1 MLSMSVSAGEH
12 NDRHNLDPEYRAEL
26 PNVDRSKTK
35 DNENIR
41 TETIGQA
48 YKRIFGAAT
57 EEHNA
62 RQVEKGHPERQIR
75 DYLAKVR
82 AELDADEKKRAG
94 GDKWRKNRPD
104 PCIEYVA
111 QVGSRDTWAGELT
124 EEEAKAILR
133 ETFERIRERTRGAI
147 DWFQVAIHVDEPDGT
162 PHIHMAGVPI
172 GEGYKRG
179 MPKRVSM
186 RKAFETMG
194 VRDLPEMQALFLDTL
209 EEVAG
214 EHGIERQVMDCK
226 EEHKATRQYKQEMAE
241 QQRLNEKNEAKR
253 ELGRELD
260 ARNAEKQD
268 RLECLQ
274 RQIEEAE
281 PAAQGVAESAGALVA
296 HIGDGGRERELAAE
310 GSRLDGRIEELERQ
324 VREARGRA
332 VELERQVRG
341 LDHEVG
347 GLERAVEAAE
357 EAVRALVG
365 RVRGFLRDIPEH
377 LADLAVSFGLREPEE
392 PRGMPE
398 AGAPAPRYSL
408 RSEAE
413 AAREASPLTAGRGGT
428 SERDEER

>member
-26 PNVDRSKTK
+26 PNVDHSKTK

-162 PHIHMAGVPI
+162 PHIHMAGVPL

-214 EHGIERQVMDCK
+214 EHGIERQVMGCK

-260 ARNAEKQD
+260 AQNAEKQD

-274 RQIEEAE
+274 RQIEELE
-281 PAAQGVAESAGALVA
+281 PAAVGIAESAGALVS
-296 HIGDGGRERELAAE
+296 HIGDAGREREV
-310 GSRLDGRIEELERQ
+310 GSRVEELEQQ

-332 VELERQVRG
+332 VELEREVRG

-347 GLERAVEAAE
+347 GLERAVSAAE
-357 EAVRALVG
+357 ETVRALVG
-365 RVRGFLRDIPEH
+365 RVGGFLRGIPEH
-377 LADLAVSFGLREPEE
+377 LADMAAAFGLREPEG
-392 PRGMPE
+392 PSGIPE

-408 RSEAE
+408 RSEA
-413 AAREASPLTAGRGGT
+413 ATAREVSPMTAGRGGT